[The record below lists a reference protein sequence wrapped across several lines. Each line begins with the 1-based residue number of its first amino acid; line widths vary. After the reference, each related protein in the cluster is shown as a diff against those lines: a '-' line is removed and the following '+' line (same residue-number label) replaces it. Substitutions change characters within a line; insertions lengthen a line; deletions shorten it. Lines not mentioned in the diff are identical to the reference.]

1 MCLRQ
6 LVHSCWVDVVD
17 LARCAYDGA
26 AATGL
31 SIYNC
36 LGLREGLGLR
46 SLDVHTADLVHQRR
60 EVLRAVRGNDLST
73 DLLQCVLGQRC
84 LQHGGLTHDVGGR
97 DALRVVK
104 VRHLPRHVMVR
115 TLAWTILSCDLAL
128 PNGWRLLMT
137 PELLGAEPK
146 EMCVLIVHISS
157 TV

>member
-1 MCLRQ
+1 MTEQVRNRYHATLPFLKLTHKRQHREKGHHKVDASWSESSVVTEDGMGDTDDAVPATIPVYVANVGRPVVSLCQ

-60 EVLRAVRGNDLST
+60 EVLRAVRGNDLSA

-84 LQHGGLTHDVGGR
+84 LQHG
-97 DALRVVK
+97 
-104 VRHLPRHVMVR
+104 
-115 TLAWTILSCDLAL
+115 
-128 PNGWRLLMT
+128 
-137 PELLGAEPK
+137 
-146 EMCVLIVHISS
+146 
-157 TV
+157 